1 MIKITGTHINYYF
14 HCKRH
19 LWFFSNSIGMEHTS
33 ELVAIG
39 KFISESTYERKKHE
53 IHFENEKFS
62 FVIDFFD
69 KRTNT
74 IHEIKKSDKFDE
86 LHIWQV
92 KFYIFQLKKFGI
104 ENVKGV
110 IDYPKLKKTFNV
122 ELTPDDEKKL
132 VEAINDILL
141 IIKQPHPPKVI
152 RKPFCRKCSYYELCY
167 V

>member
-19 LWFFSNSIGMEHTS
+19 LWLFANSIGMEQTS

-53 IHFENEKFS
+53 LQFENEDFH
-62 FVIDFFD
+62 FAIDFFD
-69 KRTNT
+69 RRTNT
-74 IHEIKKSDKFDE
+74 IHEIKKTNKFEE

-92 KFYIFQLKKFGI
+92 KFYIYQLKKIGI
-104 ENVKGV
+104 KNVKGI
-110 IDYPKLKKTFNV
+110 IDYPKLKRVYNV
-122 ELTPDDEKKL
+122 ALSLDDEKQL
-132 VEAINDILL
+132 EQAFQDILL
-141 IIKQPHPPKVI
+141 IIQQPQPPKVI
-152 RKPFCRKCSYYELCY
+152 RKPFCKKCSYYELCY